1 MTADV
6 LPVPRDPGV
15 LRTFVATVSA
25 VLSKELR
32 WRMRGR
38 RAFVVLTVYTLSLSL
53 LVFGLYQLMYA
64 TAVSE
69 SRWVIGDPMG
79 DSGEVAGFMSTE
91 ASVKTG
97 QVLYGGLLGLLT
109 MLTLLL
115 APALASGAI
124 STEREKQ
131 TLELLVTTPIST
143 LGMVVAKLFA
153 SLAYVY
159 LLLIASVP
167 LMSVVFLFGGVA
179 PEDVLRA
186 YLWLS
191 ILAFGV
197 GAIGMAMSALVGRT
211 QIAVVVSYVLV
222 LLLTV
227 GSLAVHTYLWI
238 TSVPPD
244 VQSEED
250 RRHAPEPLLWL
261 NPIAADIDLVCTA
274 LPDPGRVFC
283 GYVDTITGRQA
294 EDMFAAGWVPPR
306 DAFWPKAAV
315 AWLVVGGAMVL
326 LTTQAVAP
334 TRRIR
339 ARRPVSR
346 DVPQPG

>member
-1 MTADV
+1 MTTEA

-15 LRTFVATVSA
+15 VRTFLATVAA

-38 RAFVVLTVYTLSLSL
+38 RAFVVLTVYTLLLSL
-53 LVFGLYQLMYA
+53 LVFGLYQLMYQA
-64 TAVSE
+64 TSAE
-69 SRWVIGDPMG
+69 AQWVIGDPEEG
-79 DSGEVAGFMSTE
+79 TVGPAGFMSTE

-159 LLLIASVP
+159 LLLVASVP

-179 PEDVLRA
+179 PDDVVRA

-191 ILAFGV
+191 LLAFGV
-197 GAIGMAMSALVGRT
+197 GGIGMAVSALVGRT

-222 LLLTV
+222 LLLTL
-227 GSLAVHTYLWI
+227 GSLAVHTYLWV

-244 VQSEED
+244 VQVDED
-250 RRHAPEPLLWL
+250 RRSAPEPLLWL
-261 NPIAADIDLVCTA
+261 NPIVADVDLICTA
-274 LPDPGRVFC
+274 LPDVGLC
-283 GYVDTITGRQA
+283 GYIDGVTGRQVD
-294 EDMFAAGWVPPR
+294 DMFEPGWVPPH
-306 DAFWPKAAV
+306 DAFWPKAAA
-315 AWLVVGGAMVL
+315 AWLITGGVMVL
-326 LTTQAVAP
+326 LTTQLVAP

-339 ARRPVSR
+339 TRRAPKRS
-346 DVPQPG
+346 VPEPG